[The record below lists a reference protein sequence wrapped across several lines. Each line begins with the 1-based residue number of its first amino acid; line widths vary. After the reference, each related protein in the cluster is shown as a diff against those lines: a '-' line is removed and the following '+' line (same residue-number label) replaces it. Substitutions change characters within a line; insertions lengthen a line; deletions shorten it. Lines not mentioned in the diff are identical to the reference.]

1 MFENLK
7 QDTRWLRSIKSKP
20 FPFYV
25 IESLLFENG
34 YQAVVLHRMAH
45 WFRSRRIPFVG
56 PFFHRLSMFLTGV
69 DIAPAAEIG
78 PGLRISHGVGLV
90 IGAHAKVGADC
101 LLMHGITLGAPTLE
115 RIGDM
120 PTLGDR
126 VVVGAGAKI
135 LGGITV
141 GDDVLVGV
149 NTVVTRDVPA
159 NSKVLPP
166 RDLEIVAR
174 RSHSSRRAG
183 DEPSEAE
190 SS

>member
-1 MFENLK
+1 
-7 QDTRWLRSIKSKP
+7 
-20 FPFYV
+20 
-25 IESLLFENG
+25 
-34 YQAVVLHRMAH
+34 
-45 WFRSRRIPFVG
+45 
-56 PFFHRLSMFLTGV
+56 MFLTGV

-174 RSHSSRRAG
+174 RSRGSQRAG